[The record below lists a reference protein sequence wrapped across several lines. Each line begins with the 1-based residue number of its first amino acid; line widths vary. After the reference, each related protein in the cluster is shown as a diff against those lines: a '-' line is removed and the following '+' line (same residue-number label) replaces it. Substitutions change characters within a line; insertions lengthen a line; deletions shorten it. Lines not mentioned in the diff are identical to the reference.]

1 MRGEQAAV
9 QRLARCG
16 ALAGGCVVMFAAVG
30 VRAQDS
36 QARFLERVDVNVGNV
51 EVTVQ
56 DRSGN
61 IISGLEKDDFL
72 LYVDGTLRQIE
83 YFGAYTRAAPRASP
97 DEAAKVKEEE
107 AAIGVAPMPPRQRRV
122 QVIFVDSANTT
133 VFNRNHMLGRV
144 AEYVRRTV
152 RPPDLAMVAVYE
164 NSLRIASPLTSNG
177 DEIAY
182 LLEEM
187 RKDTA
192 NVGGHSMYR
201 AMAERQI
208 RDLAERQTQEQA
220 VRAVILDQAIVTA
233 RMAAQ
238 QIRDHTEQTVGA
250 FKLLLRT
257 MSGVTGRKSVLYISD
272 GLPRT
277 PGIETFQLLT
287 EFFPQARMGDTEF
300 QSYETTQLWQELA
313 RWAAGADVTFYTVDA
328 RGLKAGA
335 EKSAEHGRQ
344 PPNVRTSGSRP
355 VFGDIEV
362 LHLQNYQ
369 DPLIAMANVTGG
381 ITVINTNEFDRG
393 LERIAEAMDTYYSL
407 GFPLGSGQEDVY
419 HDIRVELKDRG
430 DLRLRYRTGL
440 LERSLAM
447 RMADRAYAGLT
458 FGVLEN
464 PLAIRAVVGEPSPA
478 GKKRYTLPVKVLV
491 PVDKIA
497 LLPTGEEYRGRIT
510 VWTVA
515 AAAANKLSPLA
526 RQDHEIVVPADK
538 MSRLGT
544 LAIDLTVELPEGDCR
559 VSVAV
564 LDEVTGEVG
573 FAAADA
579 RLGPD
584 AKRKG

>member
-1 MRGEQAAV
+1 MTDTSGFVRSVARGGIAAACLV
-9 QRLARCG
+9 GAISLASAQG
-16 ALAGGCVVMFAAVG
+16 
-30 VRAQDS
+30 QDS
-36 QARFLERVDVNVGNV
+36 QARFVDRVDVNVGNV

-56 DRSGN
+56 DKSGN
-61 IISGLEKDDFL
+61 VIQGLSRQDFL
-72 LYVDGTLRQIE
+72 LYVDGKLQEIE
-83 YFGAYTRAAPRASP
+83 YFGAYTRDVQTLGAESGAEVGGAATIS
-97 DEAAKVKEEE
+97 E
-107 AAIGVAPMPPRQRRV
+107 APMPPRQRRV

-133 VFNRNHMLGRV
+133 VFNRNHILGRV
-144 AEYVRRTV
+144 ADYVRRTV
-152 RPPDLAMVAVYE
+152 RPPDMAMVAVYD
-164 NSLRIASPLTSNG
+164 NSLRIVSPLTNNG
-177 DEIAY
+177 DELAY

-187 RKDTA
+187 RRQTA
-192 NVGGHSMYR
+192 NVGGHQSYR

-208 RDLAERQTQEQA
+208 RDLAERQSQEQT

-238 QIRDHTEQTVGA
+238 QIRNHTEQTVGA

-257 MSGVTGRKSVLYISD
+257 MSGVPGRKSVLYVSD

-300 QSYETTQLWQELA
+300 QSYETTGLWQELA
-313 RWAAGADVTFYTVDA
+313 RWAAGSDVTFYTIDA

-335 EKSAEHGRQ
+335 EKSAEFGRQ
-344 PPNVRTSGSRP
+344 PASVRTSGSRP

-381 ITVINTNEFDRG
+381 ITVINTNEFDKG
-393 LERIAEAMDTYYSL
+393 LQRISEAMETYYSL
-407 GFPLGSGQEDVY
+407 GFPLGSGGEDVY
-419 HDIRVELKDRG
+419 HDIRVEMKDRG

-440 LERSLAM
+440 LERSLTM

-464 PLAIRAVVGEPSPA
+464 PLAIRAALGEPSPA

-497 LLPTGEEYRGRIT
+497 LLPAGDEYRGKIT

-515 AAAANKLSPLA
+515 AGASNKLSPLD
-526 RQDHEIVVPADK
+526 RQEHEIVVPADK
-538 MSRLGT
+538 MSRVGT
-544 LAIDLTVELPEGDCR
+544 LAIDLTVEVPEGDCR

-579 RLGPD
+579 RLGPE

>member
-1 MRGEQAAV
+1 MTKRKVVCQMD
-9 QRLARCG
+9 LAG
-16 ALAGGCVVMFAAVG
+16 LALAGILALPAAAI
-30 VRAQDS
+30 AQAPAS
-36 QARFLERVDVNVGNV
+36 QARFVDRVDVNVGNV

-56 DRSGN
+56 DKNGN
-61 IISGLEKDDFL
+61 LVSGLTREDFL
-72 LYVDGTLRQIE
+72 LYVDGKLQDIE
-83 YFGAYTRAAPRASP
+83 YFGAYTRAAQTLAAETRTPQGEEGEIR
-97 DEAAKVKEEE
+97 EA
-107 AAIGVAPMPPRQRRV
+107 PTPPRQRRV
-122 QVIFVDSANTT
+122 QVIFIDSANTT
-133 VFNRNHMLGRV
+133 VFNRNHILGRV
-144 AEYVRRTV
+144 AEYVRRTL

-164 NSLRIASPLTSNG
+164 NSLRFISPLSSNA
-177 DEIAY
+177 DELAY

-187 RKDTA
+187 RRETA
-192 NVGGHSMYR
+192 NVGGHPTYR

-208 RDLAERQTQEQA
+208 RDLAERQTQDQA

-238 QIRDHTEQTVGA
+238 QIRNHTEQTVGA

-257 MSGVTGRKSVLYISD
+257 MSGVPGRKSVLYISD
-272 GLPRT
+272 GLPRS

-300 QSYETTQLWQELA
+300 QTYETTGLWHDLA

-335 EKSAEHGRQ
+335 EKSAEHGRH
-344 PPNVRTSGSRP
+344 PPGVRTAGSRP

-381 ITVINTNEFDRG
+381 ITVINTNEFDKG
-393 LERIAEAMDTYYSL
+393 LQRISEAMETYYSL
-407 GFPLGSGQEDVY
+407 GFPLAERNQDVF
-419 HDIRVELKDRG
+419 HDIRVDLKDRK

-440 LERSLAM
+440 LARSLTM

-464 PLAIRAVVGEPSPA
+464 PLAIRALLGEPRPA

-491 PVDKIA
+491 PVDKVA
-497 LLPTGEEYRGRIT
+497 LLPSGDEYRGRIT

-515 AAAANKLSPLA
+515 AGAGNKLSPLD
-526 RQDHEIVVPADK
+526 RQEHEIVVPADK

-544 LAIDLTVELPEGDCR
+544 LTIDLSVEVPEGECR

-564 LDEVTGEVG
+564 LDEATGEVG

-579 RLGPD
+579 IPGPQG
-584 AKRKG
+584 RRRG

>member
-1 MRGEQAAV
+1 MKQGSGTLRRSAGRYAVVGLGWVAALV
-9 QRLARCG
+9 AGLAHGQNNQQRF
-16 ALAGGCVVMFAAVG
+16 V
-30 VRAQDS
+30 D
-36 QARFLERVDVNVGNV
+36 RVDVNVGNV

-56 DRSGN
+56 DKSGN
-61 IISGLEKDDFL
+61 VIAGLTRDDFA
-72 LYVDGTLRQIE
+72 LYVDGVLRDIE
-83 YFGAYTRAAPRASP
+83 YFGAYTRSTETMGSGGA
-97 DEAAKVKEEE
+97 EAVGDATIAE
-107 AAIGVAPMPPRQRRV
+107 APMPPRQRRV
-122 QVIFVDSANTT
+122 QVIFIDSANTT
-133 VFNRNHMLGRV
+133 VFNRNHILGRV
-144 AEYVRRTV
+144 TEYARRTV
-152 RPPDLAMVAVYE
+152 RPPDLTMVAVYD
-164 NSLRIASPLTSNG
+164 NSLRIVSPLTSNG

-182 LLEEM
+182 LLEEL
-187 RKDTA
+187 RKSTA
-192 NVGGHSMYR
+192 NVGGHQMYR

-238 QIRDHTEQTVGA
+238 QIRDHTEQTVAA

-300 QSYETTQLWQELA
+300 QSYETTLLWQELA
-313 RWAAGADVTFYTVDA
+313 RWAAAAEVTFYTIDA

-344 PPNVRTSGSRP
+344 PPSVRTAGNRP

-381 ITVINTNEFDRG
+381 ITVVNTNEFDKG
-393 LERIAEAMDTYYSL
+393 FERISEAMESYYSL
-407 GFPLGSGQEDVY
+407 GFPLGAGTEEVY
-419 HDIRVELKDRG
+419 HDIRVELKDRR

-458 FGVLEN
+458 FGALEN
-464 PLAIRAVVGEPSPA
+464 PLAIRALLGTPSPA
-478 GKKRYTLPVKVLV
+478 GKKRYTVPVKVLV
-491 PVDKIA
+491 PVGKLA
-497 LLPTGEEYRGRIT
+497 LLPAGDEYRGKIT

-515 AAAANKLSPLA
+515 AGAGNKLSPLD
-526 RQDHEIVVPADK
+526 RQEHEIVVPADK
-538 MSRLGT
+538 MARVGT
-544 LAIDLTVELPEGDCR
+544 LTIELNVELPEGDCR

-564 LDEVTGEVG
+564 LDEATGEVG
-573 FAAADA
+573 FAAADG
-579 RLGPD
+579 RLGPE